1 MLCPNC
7 GALLPDNAANCG
19 QCGTPLSPAAPSRS
33 GLTAMGGASRATP
46 DAATVFEP
54 LSLRTPA
61 GTGSVAA
68 PSGTQAPIGS
78 AGATSG
84 TAGAPSGAR
93 FPGSGE
99 VHGWLV
105 VTSGPDAG
113 RDYRVSGPACRAIL
127 GSGEGP
133 DVFTVRGPG
142 VERLH
147 ACLVLGAEGLF
158 LRDLDTPAGTL
169 VGDRRV
175 ERAPVR
181 DGDTIALG
189 ATTLFF
195 RSLR

>member
-33 GLTAMGGASRATP
+33 GLTAMGGSSRATP

-54 LSLRTPA
+54 LSLRTP
-61 GTGSVAA
+61 TGEG
-68 PSGTQAPIGS
+68 PAPIGS
-78 AGATSG
+78 AQAS
-84 TAGAPSGAR
+84 SGAL
-93 FPGSGE
+93 FPGIGE

-113 RDYRVSGPACRAIL
+113 RDFRVSGPACRAVL

-158 LRDLDTPAGTL
+158 LRDLDTPAGTM
-169 VGDRRV
+169 VGDRRI